1 MIEFV
6 NIMGKTIIRICDKMS
21 WLSIDGETEEFFI
34 CALFVFSKSSKM
46 IVYVTAYKIIFR
58 SPLQRLPWWSSG

>member
-1 MIEFV
+1 MIAFV
-6 NIMGKTIIRICDKMS
+6 NMMGKKTLRICDKMS

-46 IVYVTAYKIIFR
+46 IV
-58 SPLQRLPWWSSG
+58 